1 MAIYIRRRE
10 FVFALGSAAAMS
22 PLAARAQQPQ
32 MPVIGFL
39 SGSSPGSI
47 RRQVAAFHQGRH

>member
-1 MAIYIRRRE
+1 MTSRRL
-10 FVFALGSAAAMS
+10 FVTLLGSAAAW
-22 PLAARAQQPQ
+22 PVAARAQQSA

-39 SGSSPGSI
+39 SSSSPGSI